1 MKNLK
6 NLGFIGAGTLG
17 AVAITVGAAG
27 VAGAQDV
34 DPDLVE
40 PDAADTVEEDTNED
54 SNRGRRGNR
63 GLGEDR
69 IAALIEEGVIT
80 QDQAD
85 DLDAIR
91 TAVQEQRAE
100 MQAEKLA
107 AIADVLDITVED
119 LEAAKEEGQS
129 LAEIAGDNVDAL
141 VDYFVEQ
148 KTEKINEKVAE
159 GELTQEE
166 ADEKIAGLEE
176 RIESRIEN
184 GGGFGR
190 RGHGNRGAAV
200 DADGAAEEAGFQ
212 GRRGAP
218 AGDELTAA

>member
-17 AVAITVGAAG
+17 AVAVTFGAAG
-27 VAGAQDV
+27 IAGAQDV

-40 PDAADTVEEDTNED
+40 PDVAEEETVEEDAGERN
-54 SNRGRRGNR
+54 GRRGNR
-63 GLGEDR
+63 GLNGDR
-69 IAALIEEGVIT
+69 IAQLIEEGVIT
-80 QDQAD
+80 EEQAD

-91 TAVQEQRAE
+91 TAVQEARAE
-100 MQAEKLA
+100 MRAEKQQ
-107 AIADVLDITVED
+107 AIADVLGITVED
-119 LEAAKEEGQS
+119 LQAAKEEGQT

-148 KTEKINEKVAE
+148 KTEKINEKVAA
-159 GELTQEE
+159 GDLTQEE

-190 RGHGNRGAAV
+190 RGGDGPRNGGPAG
-200 DADGAAEEAGFQ
+200 DADAAAEEASFS
-212 GRRGAP
+212 A
-218 AGDELTAA
+218 

>member
-17 AVAITVGAAG
+17 AVAVTFGAAG
-27 VAGAQDV
+27 IAGAQDV

-40 PDAADTVEEDTNED
+40 PDVAEEETVEEDAGE
-54 SNRGRRGNR
+54 REGRRGNR
-63 GLGEDR
+63 GLNEDR
-69 IAALIEEGVIT
+69 IAQLIEEGVIT
-80 QDQAD
+80 EEQAD

-91 TAVQEQRAE
+91 TAVQEARAE
-100 MQAEKLA
+100 MRAEKQQ
-107 AIADVLDITVED
+107 AIADVLGITAED
-119 LEAAKEEGQS
+119 LQAAKEEGQT

-148 KTEKINEKVAE
+148 KTEKINEKVAA
-159 GELTQEE
+159 GDLTQEE

-176 RIESRIEN
+176 RIEARIEN

-190 RGHGNRGAAV
+190 RGNHGPRDGGPAGDV
-200 DADGAAEEAGFQ
+200 DAAAEEASFS
-212 GRRGAP
+212 A
-218 AGDELTAA
+218 

>member
-6 NLGFIGAGTLG
+6 NLGYIGAGTLG
-17 AVAITVGAAG
+17 AVAVTFGAAG
-27 VAGAQDV
+27 IAGAQDV

-40 PDAADTVEEDTNED
+40 PDAAEETVEEDAGE
-54 SNRGRRGNR
+54 REGRRGNR
-63 GLGEDR
+63 GNRGLNEDR
-69 IAALIEEGVIT
+69 IAQLIEDGVIT
-80 QDQAD
+80 EEQAD

-91 TAVQEQRAE
+91 TAVQEARAE
-100 MQAEKLA
+100 ARAEKQQ
-107 AIADVLDITVED
+107 AIADVLGISVED
-119 LEAAKEEGQS
+119 LQAAKEEGQT

-141 VDYFVEQ
+141 VDFFVEQ
-148 KTEKINEKVAE
+148 KTEKINEKVAA

-190 RGHGNRGAAV
+190 RGG
-200 DADGAAEEAGFQ
+200 DGPRNG
-212 GRRGAP
+212 GP
-218 AGDELTAA
+218 AGDADAAAETTSA